1 MQRHPLDLLSL
12 LFGLVFTAVA
22 VIGLTD
28 LLTLTV
34 IDVRWIG
41 PGLLVAFGVTL
52 VLTAG
57 RSREPQGAAGGPGSG
72 RPGLGRP
79 GTGAARP
86 TGPAG
91 HAVGDPESAVG
102 DREGPADEPAGDV
115 AADAADG
122 AAADP
127 ADGVAADPATGV
139 AADPADDP
147 PDASRDG

>member
-57 RSREPQGAAGGPGSG
+57 RSREPQGAAGGLGS
-72 RPGLGRP
+72 GRP

-91 HAVGDPESAVG
+91 HAVGDPEGAVG
-102 DREGPADEPAGDV
+102 DPEGPADEPAGDV

-127 ADGVAADPATGV
+127 ATGV
-139 AADPADDP
+139 AADPAHDP
-147 PDASRDG
+147 PEASRDG